1 MDAKGNSSD
10 KLSRNR
16 DIDGEFGRL
25 HCDGRTPAR
34 GASRSTFNS
43 KAQEDKQQ
51 SRRARAH
58 FIGPTTRIDAGYA
71 DVHDVTPDPG
81 ISVAMHFQVPSK
93 LTVASCHWTRSL
105 LFAVAFN

>member
-25 HCDGRTPAR
+25 HCAGRTLSR

-43 KAQEDKQQ
+43 EAQEDNNN
-51 SRRARAH
+51 RARAH